1 MVRPLA
7 HVPRDDEGEVGH
19 SARFAHIHPFVIA
32 SRNDEGFAR
41 QTVRGPTRHLTAP
54 QPWGKTPTMRT
65 VWLNGEFL
73 PEDQAKV
80 SVFDRGLLF
89 AQGVYEVS
97 PVLDGKFRNW
107 PHHAARLE
115 RSKALARI
123 TDDTDWPAVLA
134 ELIARNGLTEG
145 RVYLQITGG
154 APADRDFLSPVEGVP
169 ATRFAFTQDAPLV
182 DLPKAET
189 GLKVMLHPEGRW
201 SIRSAKT
208 TQLLYAVLAKEA
220 ARDAGYDD
228 AWLVDNGM
236 VTEQTS
242 ANAHIIDARGVL
254 VSHPVDHGVLPGVT
268 RICVLEIAR
277 DLGITVEERA
287 FSTEELFAAREAFVS
302 AAGSLVLPVSEVEGR
317 PIGNGGPGVLTA
329 EIRRRYI
336 ARLRSS

>member
-41 QTVRGPTRHLTAP
+41 HTVRGPTRHLTAP

-228 AWLVDNGM
+228 AWLVDNRRAPTPISSM
-236 VTEQTS
+236 RAASSSRTRSIMACCRALPAS
-242 ANAHIIDARGVL
+242 ACWKSRATWGSRWRSAPFPPRNCSPRGKPLFPQRARW
-254 VSHPVDHGVLPGVT
+254 SC
-268 RICVLEIAR
+268 R
-277 DLGITVEERA
+277 
-287 FSTEELFAAREAFVS
+287 
-302 AAGSLVLPVSEVEGR
+302 
-317 PIGNGGPGVLTA
+317 
-329 EIRRRYI
+329 
-336 ARLRSS
+336 